1 MKLSQITIIEAVE
14 KIDFTGID
22 ADIIDKLSPFPPHL
36 QQWAVQEIN
45 KGEGAISVVDAV
57 EYYQKYIKD
66 NRFQA
71 ILAKITPSPK
81 NILTLSLS
89 QVKDAQAENDE
100 KYHRASNREL
110 KKARKLNY
118 TEKSVDTPALKI
130 IKVTRNDDTDGAAKI
145 LSDIARGTKWC
156 VTSVEM
162 GETYLKDGPVYYI
175 ELSSEQLLCHVETG
189 QLKKN
194 DDEDRLLTDEEY
206 KTLVPY
212 IKDIALFLE
221 DQNNPAYY
229 PGCKD
234 LILKFPDRILGVAK
248 KIIRRRWPEGESALL
263 KNTKSYKVVHK
274 YCKEVIKGR
283 WPEAEMVLLKGNN
296 ASDLT
301 NYAKEVIGD
310 RWPEAEPIIMQ
321 NMSAIVNYAI
331 DIIKGR
337 WLEAEPTLLGLVNE
351 YKDEHL
357 GYAVSY
363 AQLVIKSRWPELE
376 ELLLKYTSESLD
388 AQLLDTLSYV
398 TEYAKSVIKGRWPEA
413 EPFITRGAYA
423 AATYAKEVLKR
434 RWPEAE
440 PKIMDSDSALSIYLE
455 VVKSRWE
462 AVEPL
467 VLKNAVLALMYTK
480 YALHT
485 RWPEAEPIIMQNPVI
500 AFGYATRI
508 IRGRWPEAEPIIMQS
523 KMAGQYSTFLRNN
536 GLV

>member
-22 ADIIDKLSPFPPHL
+22 ADVIDKLSPFPPHL

-57 EYYQKYIKD
+57 VYYQKYIKD

-110 KKARKLNY
+110 KKARRLNY
-118 TEKSVDTPALKI
+118 TEKLVDTPALKI
-130 IKVTRNDDTDGAAKI
+130 IQVTRKDDTDGAAKI

-175 ELSSEQLLCHVETG
+175 ELSAEQLLCHVETG

-194 DDEDRLLTDEEY
+194 DDEDRLITDEEY
-206 KTLVPY
+206 ETLVPY

-263 KNTKSYKVVHK
+263 KNTKASKIIQH

-283 WPEAEMVLLKGNN
+283 WPEAEMVLLEGKN

-301 NYAKEVIGD
+301 NYAKEVIGG
-310 RWPEAEPIIMQ
+310 RWPEAEPILMQ
-321 NMSAIVNYAI
+321 NVPAIVNYAI

-337 WLEAEPTLLGLVNE
+337 WLEAEPNILKLTN
-351 YKDEHL
+351 DHMDQHL
-357 GYAVSY
+357 GYVISY
-363 AQLVIKSRWPELE
+363 TQRVRKSRWPELE
-376 ELLLKYTSESLD
+376 ELLLINASED
-388 AQLLDTLSYV
+388 PHYV
-398 TEYAKSVIKGRWPEA
+398 VEYANSVIKGRWPEA
-413 EPFITRGAYA
+413 EPFIMRRAYA

-440 PKIMDSDSALSIYLE
+440 PEIMNNNGALSVYLE

-462 AVEPL
+462 EVEPL
-467 VLKNAVLALMYTK
+467 VLKDAVLALMYTK
-480 YALHT
+480 YALGT
-485 RWPEAEPIIMQNPVI
+485 RWPEAEPIIMQNPVC

-523 KMAGQYSTFLRNN
+523 KMASQYNTFLRNN